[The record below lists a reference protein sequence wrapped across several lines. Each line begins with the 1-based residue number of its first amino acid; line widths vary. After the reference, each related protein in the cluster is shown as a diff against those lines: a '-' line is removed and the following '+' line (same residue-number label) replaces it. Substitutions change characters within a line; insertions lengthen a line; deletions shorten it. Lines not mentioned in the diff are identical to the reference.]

1 MPELE
6 QGKIYQKSGWMRQI
20 ISIKDN
26 FIEIKTI
33 GIPAIKVRGRPPGC
47 GMIRIA
53 SFRRWL
59 KKTEN
64 GIKNKKIQLIV

>member
-33 GIPAIKVRGRPPGC
+33 GIPAIKVRGRPLMC

-53 SFRRWL
+53 SFKRWL
-59 KKTEN
+59 KKDS
-64 GIKNKKIQLIV
+64 IKNRKIQLIV